1 MTDIA
6 NTCPECGAHWQ
17 GGKTC
22 ADHFHQMLEWEFTDP
37 VAGSVHHLT
46 VLCYYIQH
54 PSLLS
59 PEGLAEQQA
68 LLRRFIEEGITPVEM
83 RESIRDRVDSGKRD
97 WSLKP
102 KGQPASYDRPMPWP
116 MTVSDAAGE
125 SLEGY
130 VERVTAW
137 ANAVLAT
144 LNETAG
150 A

>member
-1 MTDIA
+1 MTDTTSI
-6 NTCPECGAHWQ
+6 CPECGASWHD
-17 GGKTC
+17 GKTC
-22 ADHFHQMLEWEFTDP
+22 TDHFHQMLEWEFTDP

-59 PEGLAEQQA
+59 PEGLATQQT
-68 LLRRFIEEGITPVEM
+68 LLRRFIEEGVTPAEM
-83 RESIRDRVDSGKRD
+83 RRRNREMMDSGKRD

-102 KGQPASYDRPMPWP
+102 KGQPASYDRPMSWP
-116 MTVSDAAGE
+116 MTVGDAAGA

-137 ANAVLAT
+137 ADAVLTT
-144 LNETAG
+144 LKESAG